1 MKRYRLK
8 KEARP
13 FFDKRLGDIEGDIMM
28 WDEANV
34 PVEALEVV
42 TQPGQDIT
50 INIRACIH
58 AKIGD
63 KEEE

>member
-1 MKRYRLK
+1 
-8 KEARP
+8 
-13 FFDKRLGDIEGDIMM
+13 MM